1 MGRKITR
8 ARILTELRTI
18 SIVILAVRL
27 VSLKIAMIIARR
39 NHNSKSHSSNFSD
52 HSNNRNGNSRNNA
65 SKNRNSINNSSSFL
79 LMLPE
84 LLFKGASFFVDTE
97 VCL

>member
-1 MGRKITR
+1 MGRKVIR
-8 ARILTELRTI
+8 ARILTRLRTI

-27 VSLKIAMIIARR
+27 VSLILAIIMARI
-39 NHNSKSHSSNFSD
+39 NHKSNSHSSN
-52 HSNNRNGNSRNNA
+52 SNHNYNRNSNSRNTA
-65 SKNRNSINNSSSFL
+65 SRNNHNSNSNSSSFL

-84 LLFKGASFFVDTE
+84 LLFKGASTVVDTE